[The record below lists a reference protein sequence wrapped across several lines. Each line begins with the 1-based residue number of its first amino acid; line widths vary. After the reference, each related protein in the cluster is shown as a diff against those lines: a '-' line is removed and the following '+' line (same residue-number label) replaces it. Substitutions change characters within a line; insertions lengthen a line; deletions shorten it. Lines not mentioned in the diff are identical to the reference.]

1 MIPRF
6 MKNSRTQSK
15 LNSTKKRI
23 KIDIVAKFAVSI
35 FVASNLI
42 AAQSKPE
49 APIRLLPGLGDVHHH
64 VSTKNKEAQ
73 QFFDQGL
80 KFVYGF
86 NHDEARRSF
95 MRAADLDPKLAMA
108 HWGVALTLGPNY
120 NLPVDPE
127 RERAGYDAVQR
138 AVALKE
144 NASEA
149 ERAYIDALA
158 VRYSND
164 PKADLPTLDHN
175 YADAM
180 AKLAARYPDDLDAA
194 TLYAES
200 MMNLNPWKLWTA
212 DGKPAEGTEKIVAT
226 LESVLKRDPNHL
238 GANHYY
244 IHAVEASPNPERALP
259 SAARLEKLAP
269 AEGHLAHMPSHIY
282 ARVGDHA
289 ASARCN
295 EAAMAADKK
304 FLEQTNEQGFYR
316 LMYYSH
322 NMHFLAFAD
331 CMRGDFNGAKT
342 AADKLVANVHPGVK
356 AIPMLEGFMP
366 TPIIVLVAFERWP
379 EILKFPQPE
388 SSFGLTN
395 AVWHSARGIAFANL
409 GKTAEAEKELKA
421 FRDLVAKLPAEEM
434 YDMLNTRGA
443 VFKIHDNL
451 LAGVIAHSHHDDNA
465 AVDLLRQAVASEDA
479 LSYSEPPAWY
489 PPVRPTLGR
498 LLLAMNR
505 AGDAEKVFREDL
517 ERTPRDARA
526 LSGLRDALKAQGRD
540 YEAEQVDQQF
550 RSAWKVGEGAPKQ
563 QDRLSKRESLIAGIE
578 SCKKSCD
585 PRDQSRV
592 VSW

>member
-1 MIPRF
+1 MLDR
-6 MKNSRTQSK
+6 
-15 LNSTKKRI
+15 LAST
-23 KIDIVAKFAVSI
+23 VVFLVT
-35 FVASNLI
+35 LI
-42 AAQSKPE
+42 AANAATPNPE
-49 APIRLLPGLGDVHHH
+49 APMRLIPGLGEVHHP
-64 VSTKNKEAQ
+64 VSTRNKEAQ

-80 KFVYGF
+80 ALVYGF
-86 NHDEARRSF
+86 NHDEARLSF
-95 MRAADLDPKLAMA
+95 MRAAELDPKLAMA
-108 HWGVALTLGPNY
+108 YWGVALTLGPNY

-144 NASEA
+144 NASEP
-149 ERAYIDALA
+149 ERAYIDALV

-164 PKADLPTLDHN
+164 PKVDLHALDRA
-175 YADAM
+175 YSDAM
-180 AKLAARYPDDLDAA
+180 RKVAARYPDDLDAA
-194 TLYAES
+194 TLFAES

-212 DGKPAEGTEKIVAT
+212 DGKPAEGTEEIVAT

-244 IHAVEASPNPERALP
+244 IHALEASPHPERALA

-269 AEGHLAHMPSHIY
+269 SEGHLAHMPSHIY

-295 EAAMAADKK
+295 AAAMAADKK
-304 FLEQTNEQGFYR
+304 FLERTKEQGFYR

-331 CMRGDFNGAKT
+331 TMRGDFAGAKA

-366 TPIIVLVAFERWP
+366 TPILVLLAFERWP
-379 EILKFPQPE
+379 DILKLPQPE
-388 SSFGLTN
+388 SSLGLTT

-409 GKTAEAEKELKA
+409 GKTAEAESEQKA
-421 FRDLVAKLPAEEM
+421 FRDLVAKLPADDM

-443 VFKIHDNL
+443 VFKIHDNI
-451 LAGVIAHSHHDDNA
+451 LAGVIAHSRHDDNA

-489 PPVRPTLGR
+489 PPVRPILGR
-498 LLLAMNR
+498 LLLANNQ
-505 AGDAEKVFREDL
+505 AADAEKIFREDL
-517 ERTPRDARA
+517 ERNPRDARS
-526 LSGLRDALKAQGRD
+526 LGGLRDALKAQNRS
-540 YEAEQVDQQF
+540 YEADEIDQQF
-550 RSAWKVGEGAPKQ
+550 RATWKVAAA
-563 QDRLSKRESLIAGIE
+563 DDSSKH
-578 SCKKSCD
+578 
-585 PRDQSRV
+585 
-592 VSW
+592 